1 MSEFVE
7 RTIKFLGK
15 SPNPTSIEVLIPL
28 LNHSDDRIRH
38 LTFDAIYY
46 KKDVRLYIKL
56 FEHFV
61 ANEPLWTRV
70 TGERLTRV
78 TDAALRSG
86 DAKLREIAAG
96 IVLRYKLYESLP
108 FVVNGLDS
116 SDENLASLTRK
127 MLIQLSE
134 YFYNDLA
141 KCPSDLERRNLDR
154 RRDWFVQQLDT
165 PIKRYAVNKIDE
177 VIMSLL
183 IVTKKDYD
191 PLKMVVGDH
200 RSVACQRASE
210 LLLSGTHGSY
220 IRLLLSFFGDLDS
233 PAVIDEI
240 ISRRSDKLFVQKMLE
255 IVGVNPTDIMKDSL
269 KRFKNFDWFDES
281 NPQLPDLIHGFEPQS
296 IQLVQYSGM
305 PKDKKLRLYRF
316 FMKNSS
322 SDAKRATVDAM
333 KKIIGDEVNALLLES
348 IHDPDAETCAKI
360 FRLLKSRDVREVDQ
374 HFAKLVERPEEEI
387 RKAIYDMIPEIHIE
401 AFEARILQMSV
412 ETARAL
418 GRYVRI
424 VDPFTL
430 KVISDDIFSPIAIR
444 RLTACMAAAA
454 TGYAEKFQ
462 ERLIE
467 IAMHDDDNNTRVAA
481 IHALS
486 AVMTK
491 DAVHLIKS
499 MLNEHSISIRDA
511 ASIALKNWMTT
522 YQSQKN
528 ENSTQLP

>member
-7 RTIKFLGK
+7 RTIRFLGK
-15 SPNPTSIEVLIPL
+15 SPNPTSIEVLFPL
-28 LNHSDDRIRH
+28 LDHTDDRIRH

-46 KKDVRLYIKL
+46 KKDSRLYIKL

-70 TGERLTRV
+70 TSERLTRV

-86 DAKLREIAAG
+86 DEKLREVAAG

-108 FVVNGLDS
+108 FVVSGIDS
-116 SDENLASLTRK
+116 SDESLAALTRK
-127 MLIQLSE
+127 MLIQLSDF
-134 YFYNDLA
+134 FYNDLA

-183 IVTKKDYD
+183 IITKKDYD
-191 PLKMVVGDH
+191 PLKTVVGDH
-200 RSVACQRASE
+200 RSIACQRAAE
-210 LLLSGTHGSY
+210 LLLNGTHGSY

-240 ISRRSDKLFVQKMLE
+240 IMQRSDKIFVQKMLE
-255 IVGVNPTDIMKDSL
+255 TVGINPTDIMKDSL
-269 KRFKNFDWFDES
+269 KRFKGFNWFDES
-281 NPQLPDLIHGFEPQS
+281 NPQLADLIHCFEPQA

-305 PKDKKLRLYRF
+305 PKDKKLRLYRY

-322 SDAKRATVDAM
+322 PEAKRATVDAM
-333 KKIIGDEVNALLLES
+333 KRIIGDEVNALLLES
-348 IHDPDAETCAKI
+348 INDPDAETCAKI

-374 HFAKLVERPEEEI
+374 HFARLVERPESEI

-401 AFEARILQMSV
+401 SFEARILQMTP
-412 ETARAL
+412 ETAKAL

-430 KVISDDIFSPIAIR
+430 KVISDDIMSPIAIR
-444 RLTACMAAAA
+444 RLTACMTAAA

-462 ERLIE
+462 ELLIE
-467 IAMHDDDNNTRVAA
+467 IALHDDDNSTRVAA

-486 AVMTK
+486 TVMTK
-491 DAVHLIKS
+491 EAVTLIKS
-499 MLNEHSISIRDA
+499 MFSEHSISIRDA
-511 ASIALKNWMTT
+511 AATALRNWMTA
-522 YQSQKN
+522 YQAKKI
-528 ENSTQLP
+528 ENPTPIP